1 MKPNLTHQVLKKL
14 TLIIG
19 ILVAIVAGLHTTA
32 QAHIGS
38 RNNPGVTIDHQ
49 EMVKLLAYLW
59 EDDFNTKVPM
69 VTVYNYDFELMFQG
83 PAQEINDPQ
92 LLVEG
97 DVLITDGN
105 HTIYMVQISN

>member
-1 MKPNLTHQVLKKL
+1 MKPNLNHQVLKKL

-32 QAHIGS
+32 QAHIGI
-38 RNNPGVTIDHQ
+38 RDTDPGVTIEHQ
-49 EMVKLLAYLW
+49 EMVSLLAYLW
-59 EDDFNTKVPM
+59 ENDFNTDVPM

-97 DVLITDGN
+97 DVLMTDGN
-105 HTIYMVQISN
+105 HTIYMVHN